1 MEITPKLRRIISERL
16 ERRPDG
22 DVWHGEKLNGM
33 PVLKY
38 RGEVYPV
45 AAILHHMGTK
55 FNDMTKYKEQ
65 HEDME
70 QFEPAGDNPDAGDGT
85 GESQ

>member
-16 ERRPDG
+16 ERLPEG

-33 PVLKY
+33 PVIRY
-38 RGEVYPV
+38 CGEVYPV

-65 HEDME
+65 YEDME
-70 QFEPAGDNPDAGDGT
+70 QFDPLGDNTDSGDGDS
-85 GESQ
+85 ES

>member
-16 ERRPDG
+16 ERRPEG
-22 DVWHGEKLNGM
+22 DVWHGEKHNGM
-33 PVLKY
+33 PVVTY

-65 HEDME
+65 YEDME
-70 QFEPAGDNPDAGDGT
+70 QFDSLGDNTDSGDGD
-85 GESQ
+85 SQS